1 MAKVQETLMENCK
14 IVFDIFFLFFQA
26 STAMEIF
33 RHIREN
39 HLTEIKQ
46 LKIKIGKPKSPGPS
60 KKCSYRKPGPK
71 SKTKIR
77 LPETSSLLSSSE
89 KTEEVMDFESAI
101 NSLSELSKLSEI
113 PDTDEQE
120 MILSQNESSVTLMK
134 MDI

>member
-1 MAKVQETLMENCK
+1 
-14 IVFDIFFLFFQA
+14 
-26 STAMEIF
+26 MEIF

-46 LKIKIGKPKSPGPS
+46 LKIKIGKPRSPSPS

-77 LPETSSLLSSSE
+77 LLPDTSSSLLSSGAQTGSGNE
-89 KTEEVMDFESAI
+89 KRDEVMDFESAI

-113 PDTDEQE
+113 PDKQSEHE
-120 MILSQNESSVTLMK
+120 MILTQNESSVTLMN

>member
-1 MAKVQETLMENCK
+1 
-14 IVFDIFFLFFQA
+14 
-26 STAMEIF
+26 MEIF

-60 KKCSYRKPGPK
+60 KKISYRKPGPK
-71 SKTKIR
+71 SKTKMK
-77 LPETSSLLSSSE
+77 LPDRSPSLLNNCGNE

-101 NSLSELSKLSEI
+101 NSLSELSKQSEI
-113 PDTDEQE
+113 PDTPEHE
-120 MILSQNESSVTLMK
+120 MILTQNESSVTLTK

>member
-1 MAKVQETLMENCK
+1 
-14 IVFDIFFLFFQA
+14 
-26 STAMEIF
+26 MEIF

-46 LKIKIGKPKSPGPS
+46 LKIKIGKPKSPSPS

-77 LPETSSLLSSSE
+77 LLPDSSSSLLYSGAQTNSGNE
-89 KTEEVMDFESAI
+89 KRDEVMDFESAI
-101 NSLSELSKLSEI
+101 NSLSELSKQSEI
-113 PDTDEQE
+113 PDTPEHE
-120 MILSQNESSVTLMK
+120 MILTQNESSVTLTK

>member
-1 MAKVQETLMENCK
+1 
-14 IVFDIFFLFFQA
+14 
-26 STAMEIF
+26 MEIF

-46 LKIKIGKPKSPGPS
+46 LKIKIGKPNSPGPS

-71 SKTKIR
+71 SRTKIR
-77 LPETSSLLSSSE
+77 LLSSGNE
-89 KTEEVMDFESAI
+89 KKEEEVMDFESAI

-113 PDTDEQE
+113 PDDKTEQE
-120 MILSQNESSVTLMK
+120 MILTQHESSVTLMN